1 MVLVA
6 GERWERLRD
15 AACLVPGLPAG
26 TLRAWV
32 SRGRVRSVRV
42 GGQAWVAV
50 DDVLAAD
57 AARTPRRRRAVGR

>member
-15 AACLVPGLPAG
+15 AASLVPGLPAG

-57 AARTPRRRRAVGR
+57 AARTPRRRRAVRR